1 MKLNRLMPNRRTLNS
16 RVTPIVLLGLLMP
29 ALPAQ
34 ITEEQIRNADSEPG
48 NWLTYSRTYK
58 SQHYSTLDEIKTG
71 NVKNLY
77 LQWVFQADE
86 KTKFQSTPL
95 VVNGVLYVTHSPNH
109 ISAIDASTGRVFW
122 KYHHTLSEGISV
134 CCGQV
139 NRGLAILGDTLYQ
152 ATLDGRLM
160 AYDAKTGE
168 VEWDVK
174 VVDNSDGYALTVAP
188 LIVKDKVVIGTAGGE
203 YGIRGFLDAYDA
215 KTGERAWRFWTIP
228 GPGEP
233 GHDTWEGDAWERGGG
248 SIWVTGSYDPDLN
261 LMYWGV
267 GNPAPDW
274 NADVR
279 PGDNLYTDS
288 VIAIDPDTGKLKWHF
303 QFTPNDRWDWD
314 AVQVPVLVDL
324 EHEGRMRKLM
334 LWANRNAF
342 YYVLDRETGEYL
354 LGKPFAYQNWAV
366 GLDESGR
373 PIVRRESYPTA
384 DGTKVY
390 PSVQGATN
398 WYAPTFSPRTGLFYL
413 PVWDRYPSTYYKGDA
428 VYVKGA
434 RYPGSLPQGIYPDA
448 VKDEETGFGAIRAL
462 DPLTAEK
469 KWEFKMTGVTESG
482 LLSTAGDVLFSGS
495 MEGHFIALDVN
506 DGKLLWRKY
515 LGGRMAN
522 SAITYQVRGK
532 QHVSVAA
539 GHALFTFALEE

>member
-1 MKLNRLMPNRRTLNS
+1 
-16 RVTPIVLLGLLMP
+16 
-29 ALPAQ
+29 
-34 ITEEQIRNADSEPG
+34 
-48 NWLTYSRTYK
+48 
-58 SQHYSTLDEIKTG
+58 
-71 NVKNLY
+71 
-77 LQWVFQADE
+77 
-86 KTKFQSTPL
+86 
-95 VVNGVLYVTHSPNH
+95 
-109 ISAIDASTGRVFW
+109 
-122 KYHHTLSEGISV
+122 
-134 CCGQV
+134 
-139 NRGLAILGDTLYQ
+139 
-152 ATLDGRLM
+152 
-160 AYDAKTGE
+160 
-168 VEWDVK
+168 
-174 VVDNSDGYALTVAP
+174 
-188 LIVKDKVVIGTAGGE
+188 
-203 YGIRGFLDAYDA
+203 
-215 KTGERAWRFWTIP
+215 
-228 GPGEP
+228 
-233 GHDTWEGDAWERGGG
+233 
-248 SIWVTGSYDPDLN
+248 
-261 LMYWGV
+261 MYWGV